1 MILEEIAAAAR
12 ARVERLKR
20 DGYYR
25 AIEEQA
31 YCRPAPHPFRFQ
43 KQLEKKGLS
52 VIAELKKASP
62 SKGVISRDFPFLDIA
77 RDYEAAGAAAISCL
91 TEPRWFQGSIRYLAE
106 VSQAVTIPVLRK
118 DFIVDR
124 CQIEEA
130 ALAGASAVLLIAAIL
145 TNRELGAYMECA
157 RKLGLSVLAE
167 AHDGE
172 EVRRLVQAGAGIIG
186 VNNRNLKDFTIDLET
201 AERLRPLIPR
211 GTLCVAESGMTDPAS
226 VRRMREAGADAVLIG
241 EMLMTAGDRKALLR
255 EIKRENG

>member
-25 AIEEQA
+25 AIEEKA
-31 YCRPAPHPFRFQ
+31 YCRPVPHPFRFQ

-52 VIAELKKASP
+52 IIAELKKASP

-106 VSQAVTIPVLRK
+106 VSRAVTIPVLRK

-130 ALAGASAVLLIAAIL
+130 ASAGASAVLLIAAIL
-145 TNRELGAYMECA
+145 TDRELGTYMECA

-211 GTLCVAESGMTDPAS
+211 GTLYVAESGMTDFGS

-241 EMLMTAGDRKALLR
+241 EMLMTAGDRKALLQ